1 MSERISV
8 NDTAKMARADLKK
21 AFPATKFSVRG
32 SKYSGGSS
40 IDVSWDAGPT
50 TKQVKKVI
58 GKYHGAEFD
67 GMDDSKHL
75 TGAPYQ
81 NDYIF
86 THRELSDAIMKAE
99 MKALAEK
106 YHLPDSLLENP
117 ERFDQK
123 LADAFHMQ
131 VGRDICGLREAAWA
145 SLGDRDLTPGKAAP
159 EPPTVHSPVA
169 RAIDQILWDQELQ
182 KAQTPKHPQRHGVL
196 RSKRK
201 ERHTRA
207 RLSR

>member
-21 AFPATKFSVRG
+21 AFPETKFSVRG

-40 IDVSWDAGPT
+40 IDVNWEAGPT
-50 TKQVKKVI
+50 TKQVEKVI

-67 GMDDSKHL
+67 GMTDSKHY
-75 TGAPYQ
+75 TGARYQ

-86 THRELSDAIMKAE
+86 THRELPDAIMKAE

-106 YHLPDSLLENP
+106 YHLPESLLANP
-117 ERFDQK
+117 EQFDQK
-123 LADAFHMQ
+123 LADACPRNA
-131 VGRDICGLREAAWA
+131 GREVCGLREAARW
-145 SLGDRDLTPGKAAP
+145 SLGDRDLTPGKATP
-159 EPPTVHSPVA
+159 VVHSPVA
-169 RAIDQILWDQELQ
+169 RAIDGILWDQELQ
-182 KAQTPKHPQRHGVL
+182 KVQGSSRPQRHGVL

-201 ERHTRA
+201 EHHTRA